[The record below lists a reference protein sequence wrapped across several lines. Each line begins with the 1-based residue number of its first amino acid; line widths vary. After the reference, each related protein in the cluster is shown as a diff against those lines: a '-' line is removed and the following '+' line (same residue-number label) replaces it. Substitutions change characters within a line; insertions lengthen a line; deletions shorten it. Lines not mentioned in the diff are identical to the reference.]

1 MMPDTGKGAAL
12 LETARTFRPL
22 ILEQRDLI
30 ETSRRLPEELA
41 RELARAGFFRIFL
54 PEAYGGLDL
63 APMEGLAVFEELARA
78 DASVAWCVWN
88 GNTHWTV
95 AQLSSEAA
103 RTIHADPDIITANS
117 TRPSGQA
124 HVVAGGYLVSGR
136 WSLVSGCE
144 LATWM
149 VLWCVVHEEGK
160 PRLTPSGAPELRF
173 MLLPAAECEIIDT
186 WTVGGLRGTGSH
198 DVAVHEVFVPSA
210 YGSGFFDPYVLPEPR
225 YRIPA
230 FSRVIPGLG
239 AMALGIART
248 AIDTLSEIAGAKTPV
263 RTTTMLRDTADAQV
277 RVSQAEALVRSARL
291 FLFDSLERLWQ
302 GLLATGEVTMEARAQ
317 ARLAASHA
325 VASAVQAVDVMYVA
339 AGASAVYTS
348 CLLERAFRDVH
359 VITQHIGVHPRV
371 MQTTG
376 RVLFGLEP
384 DTPLL

>member
-1 MMPDTGKGAAL
+1 
-12 LETARTFRPL
+12 
-22 ILEQRDLI
+22 
-30 ETSRRLPEELA
+30 
-41 RELARAGFFRIFL
+41 
-54 PEAYGGLDL
+54 
-63 APMEGLAVFEELARA
+63 
-78 DASVAWCVWN
+78 
-88 GNTHWTV
+88 
-95 AQLSSEAA
+95 
-103 RTIHADPDIITANS
+103 
-117 TRPSGQA
+117 
-124 HVVAGGYLVSGR
+124 
-136 WSLVSGCE
+136 
-144 LATWM
+144 
-149 VLWCVVHEEGK
+149 
-160 PRLTPSGAPELRF
+160 

-198 DVAVHEVFVPSA
+198 DVAAHDLFVPST

-230 FSRVIPGLG
+230 FCRVIPGLG

-359 VITQHIGVHPRV
+359 VITQHIGVHPRM